1 MRTLHNT
8 IINPTYWNK
17 VRSVHCG
24 TAVLSIPEDKCYLPT
39 LTEKVSHPTC
49 KKDKN
54 PPKRNTVHH
63 PVSLNTE
70 YSKAGLA

>member
-17 VRSVHCG
+17 ALRALWHCRAFYSG
-24 TAVLSIPEDKCYLPT
+24 RQVLSSYFDGKSQPSNLQ
-39 LTEKVSHPTC
+39 
-49 KKDKN
+49 KDKN

>member
-17 VRSVHCG
+17 AHLRCG

-49 KKDKN
+49 KKI
-54 PPKRNTVHH
+54 RIHLREIQ
-63 PVSLNTE
+63 SIIR
-70 YSKAGLA
+70 SR